1 MQILYFS
8 QHTVGGFQ
16 IFQLQ
21 RNFDR
26 LRHAAPDYEDLALV
40 FDGGIDNL
48 LHARDQRSK
57 GGDNHPSFSMG
68 DDILQRFPD
77 YLFGR
82 GITGN
87 FGIGGIG
94 KEQQNA
100 L

>member
-1 MQILYFS
+1 
-8 QHTVGGFQ
+8 
-16 IFQLQ
+16 
-21 RNFDR
+21 
-26 LRHAAPDYEDLALV
+26 
-40 FDGGIDNL
+40 
-48 LHARDQRSK
+48 
-57 GGDNHPSFSMG
+57 MG